1 VLEIWNVPPDVANIL
16 IEKRDQIISSQIK
29 INDYDLAILFLLI
42 MERLQC
48 QYFVVKLIERIAY

>member
-16 IEKRDQIISSQIK
+16 IEKRDQIISSQNK